1 MYGLGGG
8 RWSQFCAQ
16 SCTREQWSRDHS
28 LFRIGFVV
36 IVAPF
41 CKGRDSIGA
50 HIPVLVTGNIFLQF
64 FPILQPAWLLWCI
77 GRSNSTLREFVC
89 RHGTCLLTK
98 RRSRQHS
105 TVQNGQRSQTCRQYS
120 MQTQGVPNSPFQG
133 LFECTPH
140 TPTYGTLSEHKSGN
154 NGTDRPLKTLRVGM
168 FPTVPERYMGM
179 GTHCSAEKPPMYGHP
194 DTLHYQKAPYIWAWG
209 HFALRKSRLC
219 MGMGTLCT
227 AEKPPMYGHGDTLH
241 FQKAPE
247 KMGMG
252 TLCTAKTSLYVGMGT
267 LCSAKKPPRK
277 CAWGHFALRKSR
289 LCMGMGT
296 LCTAEKPPMYGHG
309 DTLHFP
315 KAPEKMGMGTLC
327 TAKTSLYVGMGTL
340 CSAKKPPIYG
350 HGDTLHCQKAPYMW
364 AWGQFALPTSRL
376 HMPLGTLCTANQPRH
391 PPCCWVS

>member
-105 TVQNGQRSQTCRQYS
+105 TVQNGQRSQTCRRYS

-209 HFALRKSRLC
+209 HFALRKNHLC

-227 AEKPPMYGHGDTLH
+227 AEKPPTDGHRDTLH
-241 FQKAPE
+241 YQKAP
-247 KMGMG
+247 
-252 TLCTAKTSLYVGMGT
+252 
-267 LCSAKKPPRK
+267 
-277 CAWGHFALRKSR
+277 
-289 LCMGMGT
+289 
-296 LCTAEKPPMYGHG
+296 
-309 DTLHFP
+309 
-315 KAPEKMGMGTLC
+315 
-327 TAKTSLYVGMGTL
+327 
-340 CSAKKPPIYG
+340 
-350 HGDTLHCQKAPYMW
+350 
-364 AWGQFALPTSRL
+364 
-376 HMPLGTLCTANQPRH
+376 
-391 PPCCWVS
+391 